1 MRRLTITFAVLLCL
15 PLTGCFE
22 EPVVEHF
29 HLTLRGA
36 GPVIVTVVQE
46 VADPD
51 LASSNTALAD
61 RMEASRNALE
71 HELDPWS
78 RRFALLQPL
87 AEHQSIERV
96 DGELRRSVHS
106 AVLASF
112 DDVARMVE
120 AEGLSGNLTVNGG
133 VAELSLFSTGG
144 SRATAV
150 QRQKVE
156 RRLVEWSQ
164 SLADY
169 FESVIDLY
177 GYLDARPDRSVPC
190 FAHIFDTHEGVPG
203 SGPLEPEEEELVLRV
218 KDTMDGVVEA
228 LLVADGESYSL
239 NELARLVY
247 DPFPARLTI
256 SVTGAVLESEG
267 LVAAPGFF
275 ERPAVDAWT
284 ALVSLEGRWA
294 APDLVTALVSP
305 APEDEQP
312 ELDPVEFATR
322 PRSFATPPTP
332 QEVESELL
340 SALVP
345 EPALALRW
353 RPPPPARDDLK
364 PEFEAWLPRIAEA
377 EALVRD

>member
-1 MRRLTITFAVLLCL
+1 MRRLTITLAVLLCL

-150 QRQKVE
+150 QRQTVE

-177 GYLDARPDRSVPC
+177 GYLDARSDRSVPC

-203 SGPLEPEEEELVLRV
+203 SGPLKPEEEEMVLRV

-267 LVAAPGFF
+267 LVAA
-275 ERPAVDAWT
+275 RPASV
-284 ALVSLEGRWA
+284 
-294 APDLVTALVSP
+294 
-305 APEDEQP
+305 
-312 ELDPVEFATR
+312 
-322 PRSFATPPTP
+322 
-332 QEVESELL
+332 
-340 SALVP
+340 
-345 EPALALRW
+345 LA
-353 RPPPPARDDLK
+353 
-364 PEFEAWLPRIAEA
+364 ITS
-377 EALVRD
+377 